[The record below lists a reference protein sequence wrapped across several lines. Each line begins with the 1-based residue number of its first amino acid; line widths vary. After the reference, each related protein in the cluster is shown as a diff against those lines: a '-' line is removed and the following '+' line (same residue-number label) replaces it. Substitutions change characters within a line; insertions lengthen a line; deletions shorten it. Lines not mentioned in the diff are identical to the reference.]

1 MKMQGT
7 GVRDDRVALTTVPR
21 LTPEDIRRRWFYVLA
36 LVVLNAADLV
46 TTHFV
51 LLGGGQETNPLMAPI
66 IDGWLVPVLAKAM
79 ALLAVALCVAAKPD
93 KTKIVDWALV
103 LCTGWYGGV
112 VLWNMVVIAVQH

>member
-1 MKMQGT
+1 MNMQGT
-7 GVRDDRVALTTVPR
+7 GVRDDRVAVATVPR
-21 LTPEDIRRRWFYVLA
+21 LTPEDIRRRWSYVLA
-36 LVVLNAADLV
+36 LVILNAADLV

-51 LLGGGQETNPLMAPI
+51 LAGGGQETNPLMAPI

-93 KTKIVDWALV
+93 KTRIVDWALV